1 MILDNL
7 DATVSAQARPARPDP
22 SVTVSAP
29 TVTVT
34 GCYWCEWGRIGFAA
48 LVVWALFRGRK

>member
-7 DATVSAQARPARPDP
+7 DATVNAQSRPAPAA
-22 SVTVSAP
+22 TVQAP

-48 LVVWALFRGRK
+48 LVLWALWGRA